1 MFTKL
6 LKSATKQAA
15 RYQNSEMPTDKT
27 RHGVK
32 WYTSPLQHHRAPR
45 RSNQPVLSC
54 QFKGKSWEVSAYITN
69 RCSREGWDQHNVWK
83 SAQRWKQQNPI
94 FKIFIPTSWIHSG
107 RVYYH
112 IQGWKSH
119 PLDSWQ
125 KCSQAYKK
133 KRSWFLSFMATC
145 GCLCMYTCKCAFV
158 FACLCLRFQAGLAD
172 NKWKCSP
179 VHCSV

>member
-1 MFTKL
+1 MFIKL

-133 KRSWFLSFMATC
+133 KKLIPKFHGYLWMPVYVHMQMCFCFRVP
-145 GCLCMYTCKCAFV
+145 V
-158 FACLCLRFQAGLAD
+158 FEIPGRLGRQ
-172 NKWKCSP
+172 
-179 VHCSV
+179 